1 MYGVPRTKVFGMA
14 QYQIRFTAD
23 ARGMFDNL
31 GDNRTKRIIR
41 DRIAELA
48 DEPAKRGKWLAGPL
62 SGHRSM
68 RVAGRYRVI
77 YRIEEGIVT
86 VVIIAVGIRKGGDRK
101 DIYAW
106 AQRLVNMNLIE

>member
-1 MYGVPRTKVFGMA
+1 MHYR
-14 QYQIRFTAD
+14 IRFTTE
-23 ARGMFDNL
+23 AREMFDDL

-48 DEPAKRGKWLAGPL
+48 DEPEKRGQWLAGPL
-62 SGHRSM
+62 KGYRSI

-77 YRIEEGIVT
+77 YRIEEQVVT
-86 VVIIAVGIRKGGDRK
+86 VVIVAVGLRRGGERK

-106 AQRLVNMNLIE
+106 AQQLVRMNLIE